1 MDSNHHSPP
10 HGRPARTRLHSSD
23 SLVDCSACLSASG
36 VTRSVDLALPLLL
49 RELLESR
56 PPCDPCF
63 AGHLRTW
70 KRFTR
75 RLHLPE
81 ATSAVRFKYAPSTL
95 SRKDLFLVRQPDQ
108 LLGVLERLGRHT
120 LAREHAADLVLPVLL
135 RQFLNPGHRASLRLV
150 LLDQIVMVRESGY
163 LREVR
168 DAQHL
173 VRCREPL

>member
-1 MDSNHHSPP
+1 MDSNHHTRP
-10 HGRPARTRLHSSD
+10 HGRPARNRLHSFA
-23 SLVDCSACLSASG
+23 SLVDCSAGLSASG

-70 KRFTR
+70 KRFTK

-108 LLGVLERLGRHT
+108 LLRVLERLGRHALT
-120 LAREHAADLVLPVLL
+120 REHAADLALSLLL
-135 RQFLNPGHRASLRLV
+135 RQLLNPGHRASLRLV
-150 LLDQIVMVRESGY
+150 LLNQVM
-163 LREVR
+163 
-168 DAQHL
+168 
-173 VRCREPL
+173 